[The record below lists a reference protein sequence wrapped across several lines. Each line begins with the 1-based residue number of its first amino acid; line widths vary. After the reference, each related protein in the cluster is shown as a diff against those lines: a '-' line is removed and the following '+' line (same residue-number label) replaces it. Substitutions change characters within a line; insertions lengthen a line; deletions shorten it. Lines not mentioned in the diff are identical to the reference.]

1 VSSITQAKA
10 EAQKLIKRYNQLQ
23 AEAKNANAIESR
35 HKATEADKLVSQIS
49 ALQLAI
55 TKLQAKDR
63 ENNKKSQ
70 IKKTPTPEKTERVI
84 QEKSQVIDR
93 IHHLEEAQN
102 KTQAQIEQLT
112 RARAELNRLK
122 QQANKHAATI
132 VKERRANDEKL
143 QQELAKLIKKKE
155 EEQSTLKQELVSV
168 KQQAQKD
175 AELLKVQR
183 DAARSMMERQK
194 NLETAKADSPNNY
207 KKLFIVASVI
217 AILAL
222 LLGIIIASMFTKP
235 SVPSSSISTNTTKHD
250 KSVGKKITKK
260 IKTMEIYRD
269 KLKTIPIGPLMIKL
283 PSGTFK
289 MGSKLPYSDERPQ
302 HKVKLDN
309 FSISKYEVTFEE
321 YDWFAGATGK
331 KLPDDNNWGR
341 GKRPVINVSWYNAVA
356 YTEWLSE
363 QTGYTYRLPSERE
376 WEYAAAANSETT
388 YWWGYKLEKNYA
400 NCAICGSEWDGR
412 QTSPVGSFKANKFGL
427 HDVIGNVMEWTLTCF
442 RSNYQDAPNTGNI
455 WEWDQGNCLKFV
467 ARSSSYK
474 SYERELRTTKR
485 NKFSPNET
493 DSKIGFR
500 VVREN

>member
-1 VSSITQAKA
+1 MSSITQAKA

-23 AEAKNANAIESR
+23 AEAKNANAIEAR
-35 HKATEADKLVSQIS
+35 HKAAEADKLVSQIS

-63 ENNKKSQ
+63 E
-70 IKKTPTPEKTERVI
+70 KKTPAKKVTSEKTEQRVN

-112 RARAELNRLK
+112 RARTELNRLK

-155 EEQSTLKQELVSV
+155 EEQLTLKQELIKV

-175 AELLKVQR
+175 AELLKIQR
-183 DAARSMMERQK
+183 DAARAMMERQK
-194 NLETAKADSPNNY
+194 NLEKNQSSSSHSH
-207 KKLFIVASVI
+207 KKLLIVASIV
-217 AILAL
+217 AISAL
-222 LLGIIIASMFTKP
+222 VLGIIIASMFSKP
-235 SVPSSSISTNTTKHD
+235 SVPPPSSESNNQYNKGINNKKTN
-250 KSVGKKITKK
+250 KKQN
-260 IKTMEIYRD
+260 IKAMETYRD
-269 KLKTIPIGPLMIKL
+269 KLKKIPVGPLMIKL
-283 PSGTFK
+283 PGGTFE
-289 MGSKLPYSDERPQ
+289 MGSKSPYSDERPQ
-302 HKVKLDN
+302 HEVKLKG

-331 KLPDDNNWGR
+331 QLPDDNNWGR
-341 GKRPVINVSWYNAVA
+341 GKRPVVNISWYNAVL
-356 YTEWLSE
+356 YTEWLSD
-363 QTGYTYRLPSERE
+363 QTGYDYRLPSERE
-376 WEYAAAANSETT
+376 WEYAAAAGSETT

-412 QTSPVGSFKANKFGL
+412 KTAPVGSFDANRFGL
-427 HDVIGNVMEWTLTCF
+427 YDVIGNVMEWTFSCF
-442 RSNYQDAPNTGNI
+442 RSNYQNAPKTGNI
-455 WEWDQGNCLKFV
+455 WEWKKSKCLKRV

-485 NKFSPNET
+485 NKFSPNEVS
-493 DSKIGFR
+493 SKIGFR

>member
-1 VSSITQAKA
+1 MSSITQAKA

-23 AEAKNANAIESR
+23 SEAKNANAIEAR
-35 HKATEADKLVSQIS
+35 HKAAEADKLVSQIS

-63 ENNKKSQ
+63 EKKVPS
-70 IKKTPTPEKTERVI
+70 KKVATSEKTDQRVN
-84 QEKSQVIDR
+84 QEKSHVIDR

-112 RARAELNRLK
+112 RARTELNRLK

-155 EEQSTLKQELVSV
+155 EEQSTLKKELITV

-175 AELLKVQR
+175 SELLKVQR
-183 DAARSMMERQK
+183 DAARAMMERQK
-194 NLETAKADSPNNY
+194 NLEKNQSSSSHNH
-207 KKLFIVASVI
+207 KKLMIIASIVS
-217 AILAL
+217 ILAL
-222 LLGIIIASMFTKP
+222 VLGIIIASMFSKP
-235 SVPSSSISTNTTKHD
+235 SVPPPSSAGNNQYDKSINKKTTKEQN
-250 KSVGKKITKK
+250 
-260 IKTMEIYRD
+260 IKPMETYRD
-269 KLKTIPIGPLMIKL
+269 KLKKIPLGPFMVKL
-283 PSGTFK
+283 SGGVFK
-289 MGSKLPYSDERPQ
+289 MGSKSPYSDERPQ
-302 HKVKLDN
+302 HEVKLKG

-331 KLPDDNNWGR
+331 QLPDDNNWGR
-341 GKRPVINVSWYNAVA
+341 GKRPVVNVSWYNAVS

-363 QTGYTYRLPSERE
+363 QTGYDYRLPSERE
-376 WEYAAAANSETT
+376 WEYAASAHSETT
-388 YWWGYKLEKNYA
+388 YWWGYKLEKNKA

-412 QTSPVGSFKANKFGL
+412 KTAPVGSFEANRFGL
-427 HDVIGNVMEWTLTCF
+427 YDVIGNVMEWTFSCF
-442 RSNYQDAPNTGNI
+442 RPNYQNAPETGNI
-455 WEWDQGNCLKFV
+455 WKWKKGKCLKQV

-485 NKFSPNET
+485 NKFSPNEVN
-493 DSKIGFR
+493 SKIGFR